1 MKIAV
6 VIYDNFSLLN
16 LAQIL
21 NALSACQHKV
31 RIYALKEA
39 VQSAQKACV
48 GADVSDDSL
57 YGNDAVI
64 VCDGEC
70 EDLVYNSIFTAWL
83 RSGAMAK
90 KLAFFGSAHSLAK
103 IAKFE
108 NFSHFESFDEAK
120 FLEFLAD

>member
-21 NALSACQHKV
+21 NALSEREHKV

-48 GADVSDDSL
+48 VADVSDDSL

-83 RSGAMAK
+83 RSGAMARK
-90 KLAFFGSAHSLAK
+90 IIGFGRSALLLNA
-103 IAKFE
+103 AKFE
-108 NFSHFESFDEAK
+108 NFTIFDNFSK
-120 FLEFLAD
+120 DEFLQNLV

>member
-48 GADVSDDSL
+48 RADVSDDSL

-64 VCDGEC
+64 ICDGEC
-70 EDLVYNSIFTAWL
+70 EDLAYNSIFTAWL
-83 RSGAMAK
+83 RSGAIARK
-90 KLAFFGSAHSLAK
+90 IIGFGRSALLLNS
-103 IAKFE
+103 AKFE
-108 NFSHFESFDEAK
+108 NFSHFRSFDEAK
-120 FLEFLAD
+120 FLEFLTD